1 MPEKVIIIGA
11 GGHGRVI
18 ADILRSSG
26 REVSGF
32 LDDHATSGPDTNVLG
47 KVEDAPRFKDSAEF
61 IIGIGDNKTR
71 MEIAER
77 FKGVLRF
84 ATAVHK
90 SAVIAPGA
98 VLGEGSAVMAGAV
111 VNVGAVIGSHC
122 VINTSA
128 SVDHDCALSDF
139 VHVSPGARLAGNVTL
154 GKGTW
159 IGIGGVVI
167 NDVTICPWCVIGAG
181 GVVIKNLDKPG
192 TYVGVPVS
200 FKAADR

>member
-1 MPEKVIIIGA
+1 MPEKVIIMGA

-26 REVSGF
+26 REVLGF
-32 LDDHATSGPDTNVLG
+32 LDDRAISGPDTNVLG

-71 MEIAER
+71 MEIAAR
-77 FKGVLRF
+77 FQGVLRF

-90 SAVIAPGA
+90 SAVIAPG
-98 VLGEGSAVMAGAV
+98 VILGEGSAVMAGAV

-122 VINTSA
+122 IVNTSA

-139 VHVSPGARLAGNVTL
+139 VHLSPGAHLAGNVTL
-154 GKGTW
+154 GKGAW
-159 IGIGGVVI
+159 IGIGGAVI
-167 NDVTICPWCVIGAG
+167 NGVTVCPWCIVGAG
-181 GVVIKNLDKPG
+181 GVVIKNLETPG
-192 TYVGVPVS
+192 TYVGIPAS
-200 FKAADR
+200 LKAASR